1 MLNPQ
6 DAIKDLF
13 FSATREALISFSA
26 ISGYSI
32 IRGWRIDF
40 EHDSR
45 LLDDTINI
53 AAQAMNLSR

>member
-13 FSATREALISFSA
+13 FSATREALIFFSA

-45 LLDDTINI
+45 LLVIPLT
-53 AAQAMNLSR
+53 